1 MAANA
6 RRKGTSRHAYYPG
19 DPFTISDGLF
29 CSPLNCTAVQPE
41 LQYNIALCFYKT
53 KQYGDSLRFLAEI
66 IERGV
71 REHPE
76 LSVGRYERLGGVC
89 MCGNVWGC
97 RAVEV
102 KTEGP
107 NAPAACVSFARKCWW

>member
-76 LSVGRYERLGGVC
+76 LSVGRYERVEGWVWKWVGY
-89 MCGNVWGC
+89 WGC
-97 RAVEV
+97 RTFGVSLQREAV
-102 KTEGP
+102 
-107 NAPAACVSFARKCWW
+107 